1 MNANILLFSIFL
13 PITTGGFCLLV
24 PTKRVKETITVAV
37 TLINLILAVVIFL
50 ARDLIF
56 STPWITSLNINFSLR
71 SYSFSSFILLFITLF
86 AFLISLY
93 SIKFM
98 KGKSRLRE
106 YYAYFL
112 WTLGAS
118 CGAIL
123 ASNMVVFLFFW
134 GTLGLLLY
142 AFLSLGSARL
152 SLKGFFT
159 VGAADFALILGML
172 FLHKLS
178 GHLEMTQIS
187 GISLS
192 SGLAISAF
200 VLLTI
205 GALAK
210 AGAMPFHTWIP
221 DASQE
226 VPLPFMALLPAS
238 LDKLLGIYFLTRI
251 CLDFFKLIPNS
262 GLSILLMIIGSLT
275 IVVAVMAALVQHDL
289 KKLLSYHAI
298 SQVGYM
304 VLGIGTGIPLAMAGG
319 IFHMVNHA
327 IYKSSLFLGGGA
339 VEYRAGTTDLDKLG
353 GLAHTMPITFI
364 TFLIAAF
371 SISGVPPFNGF
382 FSKWMIYQGV
392 IQGGLQGPAGGS
404 LWIVWLT
411 AAMFGSA
418 LTLASFMKLI
428 HAIFLGT
435 SAQKSGTTVQN
446 SLVDPEFSMSFPM
459 IVLAALCVIFGIFAY
474 AIPLRLF
481 VFPAVPALTGPVTW
495 LGFWKPDMT
504 TLLIIIGLIGGG
516 IIYLSTKVRGFRES
530 APYVGGEEVTAQ
542 MKVSGVEFYD
552 TVRDLTGLRYLYRAS
567 EKGLLDIYQG
577 TLQFTR
583 AIAYF
588 LLGLDRLVDYM
599 WRGLAY
605 VVLLAGEGISLLH
618 TGVLHTYLAWS
629 LLGLVLLLLLFLH

>member
-1 MNANILLFSIFL
+1 MSANILLFPIFL
-13 PITTGGFCLLV
+13 PLAAGAICLLL
-24 PTKRVKETITVAV
+24 PAKMVKEAMTVAV
-37 TLINLILAVVIFL
+37 TLITLVSAVVIFSVRNL
-50 ARDLIF
+50 VFDTA
-56 STPWITSLNINFSLR
+56 WISSLNINFSLR

-86 AFLISLY
+86 AFLIALY

-112 WTLGAS
+112 WTVGAS

-123 ASNMVVFLFFW
+123 ANNMILFLFFW

-142 AFLSLGSARL
+142 AFLSLGSDRL

-159 VGAADFALILGML
+159 V
-172 FLHKLS
+172 
-178 GHLEMTQIS
+178 
-187 GISLS
+187 
-192 SGLAISAF
+192 
-200 VLLTI
+200 
-205 GALAK
+205 
-210 AGAMPFHTWIP
+210 
-221 DASQE
+221 
-226 VPLPFMALLPAS
+226 S

-262 GLSILLMIIGSLT
+262 GLSILLMFIGSLT
-275 IVVAVMAALVQHDL
+275 IVAAVMAALVQHDL
-289 KKLLSYHAI
+289 KKLLSYHAV

-327 IYKSSLFLGGGA
+327 IYKSSLFLGSGA
-339 VEYRAGTTDLDKLG
+339 VEYRTGTTDLDKLG
-353 GLAHTMPITFI
+353 ALARTMPITFI

-371 SISGVPPFNGF
+371 SISGIPPFNGF
-382 FSKWMIYQGV
+382 FSKWMVYQGV
-392 IQGGLQGPAGGS
+392 VQSGLSGARWGN
-404 LWIVWLT
+404 LWIIWLA

-428 HAIFLGT
+428 HAVFLGT
-435 SAQKSGTTVQN
+435 PARKSETGVK
-446 SLVDPEFSMSFPM
+446 DPGFSMSFPM
-459 IVLAALCVIFGIFAY
+459 IVLAGLCIIFGIFAY

-481 VFPAVPALTGPVTW
+481 VFPSLPVLSGPTTW
-495 LGFWKPDMT
+495 LGFWKPSMA
-504 TLLIIIGLIGGG
+504 TLLIIIGLIAGA
-516 IIYLSTKVRGFRES
+516 IIYLSTKVQRFRES
-530 APYVGGEEVTAQ
+530 APYVGGEEVTTE

-552 TVRDLTGLRYLYRAS
+552 TVRDLAGLRGLYRAA

-577 TLQFTR
+577 ALRFAR
-583 AIAYF
+583 AAAGF
-588 LLGLDRLVDYM
+588 LLGVDRLVDYL

-605 VVLLAGEGISLLH
+605 LVLLAGRGISLMH

-629 LLGLVLLLLLFLH
+629 LLGLVVLLLLFLR